1 MRAEEGSRLERLFR
15 HAYELAVLAAFL
27 TLAFAPFHARATRLL
42 SVRQTLPDGRVLLKT
57 SEAGSLGLREG
68 ESLPVYRFG
77 RHWESEIGRVRVVSV
92 SGERILCR
100 HGPADFRWPIG
111 RQGSVMAQP
120 RPGLVEVSLGRDCGL
135 RPGDRLVLFRERERV
150 GRVRLAQVGEKSSSA
165 EVLAAPAGTSL
176 EGLTVSEFAVPTTV
190 AVLPSRA
197 LRRVEIALIVLL
209 VAGWAAAAACRRS
222 VFELARWALK
232 RLLPA
237 GPGPAAGWAF
247 HFALGLPAS
256 WLLGRTLVFL
266 PLYLLGQLGLLPPG
280 LRAGPEALRAAVLLC
295 AAGYYAFF
303 VATGRSPCLA
313 LWEALSYRAPEG
325 DWRGRRWLDWGLHLI
340 IAYAFARTLHL
351 FLAANLSEVGRVW
364 SAGSLR
370 AEDYFLVARYLLWS
384 ATIAGCLLGY
394 AHTVVS
400 ILWKRSIRRLDFTV
414 LGWATNAA
422 CYPLLGA
429 VVVQVLPPFSG
440 AGPVVAQGPWHWLML
455 AAELFLNL
463 LYTLSIWNL
472 GTMFGVMTD
481 KGVRTTGFY
490 SFVRHPNYTL
500 EALMFLVMGLR
511 GFATPANWASGVML
525 YAFLYWIRSE
535 REDQFMSRSNPD
547 YAAYRE
553 RVPWKYLP
561 GLA

>member
-1 MRAEEGSRLERLFR
+1 MRAEEGSRLERLCR

-42 SVRQTLPDGRVLLKT
+42 DVRQTLPDGRVLLKT
-57 SEAGSLGLREG
+57 AEAGNLGLREG
-68 ESLPVYRFG
+68 ESLPVFRFG
-77 RHWESEIGRVRVVSV
+77 RHWESEIGRVSVVSV
-92 SGERILCR
+92 SGEHILCR
-100 HGPADFRWPIG
+100 PGPDGFRWPIG
-111 RQGSVMAQP
+111 RQGSVLAQP
-120 RPGLVEVSLGRDCGL
+120 RPGLVEVSLGRDHGL
-135 RPGDRLVLFRERERV
+135 RPGDRLVLIRERERV
-150 GRVRLAQVGEKSSSA
+150 GRVRLAQVGEKSSLA
-165 EVLAAPAGTSL
+165 EVLAAAAGASL
-176 EGLTVSEFAVPTTV
+176 EGLSVSEFTVPTTV

-197 LRRVEIALIVLL
+197 LRRVELALIVLL

-222 VFELARWALK
+222 VFELARSALD

-237 GPGPAAGWAF
+237 GPGPAAVWAF
-247 HFALGLPAS
+247 HIGLGVPAS
-256 WLLGRTLVFL
+256 WLMGRSLVFL
-266 PLYLLGQLGLLPPG
+266 PLYLLSQLGLPVP
-280 LRAGPEALRAAVLLC
+280 RAAPEALRAAVLLC
-295 AAGYYAFF
+295 AAGYYSFF
-303 VATGRSPCLA
+303 LATGRSPCRA
-313 LWEALSYRAPEG
+313 LWEALAYRAPEG
-325 DWRGRRWLDWGLHLI
+325 DWRSRRWLDWGLHLI

-351 FLAANLSEVGRVW
+351 FLAANLSALGRIRFF
-364 SAGSLR
+364 SP
-370 AEDYFLVARYLLWS
+370 EDFFLAARYLLWS
-384 ATIAGCLLGY
+384 ATIVGCLLGY

-400 ILWKRSIRRLDFTV
+400 VLWKQSIRRLDFTV

-440 AGPVVAQGPWHWLML
+440 AGPAIAQGPWHWLML
-455 AAELFLNL
+455 AGELFLNL

-481 KGVRTTGFY
+481 KGVRTAGFY

-511 GFATPANWASGVML
+511 GFVTPANWASGVVL

-561 GLA
+561 GLV